1 MVDRVA
7 IPKQKNQTRE
17 IPSFSV
23 MKFESNLHKVHNN
36 CGKYDC
42 KSYKWSAS
50 FSANNDLM
58 NADEQRQQYTVNAVG
73 YIHYGL
79 TVGVL
84 F

>member
-1 MVDRVA
+1 MVVGDA
-7 IPKQKNQTRE
+7 ILKQKNQTE
-17 IPSFSV
+17 ELSSFSV

-58 NADEQRQQYTVNAVG
+58 NADEQRQQYTVNDLG